1 MGRRKSRESL
11 RPSSLVPFDLP
22 AASIPNPRHR
32 GDLGRRPLAVQQ
44 RAWLRT
50 ALPPPD
56 AVMQERELPPLLPYG
71 FTQQY
76 GGGTAEGGR
85 RPSISN
91 TFTHQHPGMRMTS
104 GDWSRAPKRSARL
117 RQGRAPAR
125 ASNQLPYNM
134 VVQSRL

>member
-71 FTQQY
+71 FTQQIANY
-76 GGGTAEGGR
+76 QGKGSSFQIRWIGDTIEPIPDIIANAMAEVDCC
-85 RPSISN
+85 S
-91 TFTHQHPGMRMTS
+91 
-104 GDWSRAPKRSARL
+104 
-117 RQGRAPAR
+117 
-125 ASNQLPYNM
+125 
-134 VVQSRL
+134 